1 VLLMRIEPA
10 TDADLPSIKS
20 LLVANA
26 LVLDGADQAF
36 ETGVVA
42 RADGAVVG
50 AAAVEL
56 YGEHALLRSVVVDG
70 SHRNQGLGRRL
81 VAGAEA
87 LARSRSARDAYLLTE
102 SAVDYFRQLGYT
114 PIDRGQ
120 VPGQLSESVEFTTAC
135 ADSAVAMVRTLA

>member
-1 VLLMRIEPA
+1 MRIEPA

-20 LLVANA
+20 LLAANG

-42 RADGAVVG
+42 RADGAVIG

-81 VAGAEA
+81 VIGAET
-87 LARSRSARDAYLLTE
+87 LARGRGARDAYLLTE
-102 SAVDYFRQLGYT
+102 TAVDYFPQLGYT

-120 VPGQLSESVEFTTAC
+120 VPGKVKESVEFRTAC
-135 ADSAVAMVRTLA
+135 SETAVAMVRTLA